1 MISRKPRKEMNSL
14 TWYDIKLITL
24 QKMFALNG
32 DRIVEDDTTMPYL
45 SAMPYTCNEGLSL
58 LYADDDKITPVTPD
72 DYEFKLDDKGAELL
86 PLYMAS
92 QLYKDEDVGLAAIYR
107 NEFEV
112 GREQYLRSGQS
123 DVGAAKVVRLR
134 G

>member
-1 MISRKPRKEMNSL
+1 M

>member
-1 MISRKPRKEMNSL
+1 MS
-14 TWYDIKLITL
+14 WYDIKLITL
-24 QKMFALNG
+24 QKMFAVSG

-58 LYADDDKITPVTPD
+58 LYADEDKITPVTPD
-72 DYEFKLDDKGAELL
+72 DYEFKLDNKGAELL
-86 PLYMAS
+86 PFYMAS
-92 QLYKDEDVGLAAIYR
+92 QLYKDDDVGLAAIYR

-112 GREQYLRSGQS
+112 GREQYLRSGKS
-123 DVGAAKVVRLR
+123 DIGAAKVVRLR

>member
-1 MISRKPRKEMNSL
+1 MNSL
-14 TWYDIKLITL
+14 SWYDIKLITL
-24 QKMFALNG
+24 QKMFAVSG

-58 LYADDDKITPVTPD
+58 LYADEDKITPVTPD
-72 DYEFKLDDKGAELL
+72 DYEFKLDNKGAELL
-86 PLYMAS
+86 PFYMAS
-92 QLYKDEDVGLAAIYR
+92 QLYKDDDVGLAAIYR

-112 GREQYLRSGQS
+112 GREQYLRSGKS
-123 DVGAAKVVRLR
+123 DIGAAKVVRLR